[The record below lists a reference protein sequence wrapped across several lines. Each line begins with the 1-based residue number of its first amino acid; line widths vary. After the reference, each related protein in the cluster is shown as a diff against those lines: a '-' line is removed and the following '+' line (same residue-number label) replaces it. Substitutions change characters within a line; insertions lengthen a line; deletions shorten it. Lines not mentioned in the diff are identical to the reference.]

1 MPRISLIFIFTMS
14 IFKKAQ
20 ADPRE
25 LVLTIIIAASLAIV
39 GVLVFTTV
47 ANTSDNLFDPDRTI
61 TRNESITITVS
72 LPTGDNSTLL
82 ADSGYIL
89 NSESVRN
96 SSSPHAALARNTDYF
111 MKTEVAASGVLTARG
126 NLTLLDIVRP
136 SGYNNTALL
145 VTYQRNVESG
155 AQASVNV
162 VESTVLDAFELGMIS
177 LIVLAAVVILAVL
190 FRLGG

>member
-39 GVLVFTTV
+39 GVLVFSTV
-47 ANTSDNLFDPDRTI
+47 ANTSDNLFDP
-61 TRNESITITVS
+61 TRLTEKNESITITVS

-82 ADSGYIL
+82 AKAGYIA
-89 NSESVRN
+89 NSETVRN
-96 SSSPHAALARNTDYF
+96 KSSPNTALTRNTDY
-111 MKTEVAASGVLTARG
+111 KITNQVASSGVLTSRG
-126 NLTLLDIVRP
+126 NFTLIDLVRP
-136 SGYNNTALL
+136 SGFNDTELLITYNH
-145 VTYQRNVESG
+145 NVESD
-155 AQASVNV
+155 AQGSVNI